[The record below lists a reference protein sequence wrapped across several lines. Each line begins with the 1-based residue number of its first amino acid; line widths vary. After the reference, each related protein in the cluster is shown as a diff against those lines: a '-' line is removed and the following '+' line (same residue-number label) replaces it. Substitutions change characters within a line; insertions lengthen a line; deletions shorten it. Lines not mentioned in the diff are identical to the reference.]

1 MHSLHK
7 VRHIVLIKIF
17 CKIPCRHTHL
27 KHPIGKTQKLQRSK
41 PGVIIF
47 TWNALLN
54 KLQALLPLDVCGV
67 VHLIFLWVVLR
78 IRFANF
84 DNNFDIKKKCTTIF
98 LYNAQVFGL
107 QTIVYKDSF
116 IISDSKI
123 KETHFRF
130 FSRFKDKWQSIST
143 YLAI

>member
-1 MHSLHK
+1 M
-7 VRHIVLIKIF
+7 
-17 CKIPCRHTHL
+17 
-27 KHPIGKTQKLQRSK
+27 
-41 PGVIIF
+41 
-47 TWNALLN
+47 
-54 KLQALLPLDVCGV
+54 
-67 VHLIFLWVVLR
+67 
-78 IRFANF
+78 
-84 DNNFDIKKKCTTIF
+84 TIF